1 MKQARVTII
10 GAGVMGCATAHS
22 LARRGFDV
30 TLIEQFRVGHKR
42 GSSHGTSRIFRFSY
56 PDARYVAMA
65 MEALPLWRAL
75 EREADES
82 LLVTTGGLDMGKDL
96 KEHATALRACGAPSE
111 LLRGSR
117 AATRFPHLRFPDNA
131 DVLYQPDAGIVMAD
145 RAVAAFAAGF
155 NRARGLLLDETK
167 ATALKP
173 KAKSVEVVT
182 TADPVT
188 SDCVVVTGGAWAS
201 SLLADAGIQ
210 LDTRPTRETVAYF
223 EYEGPPLQTLVE
235 WGAPSV
241 YALPSPGHGLKVGE
255 HVAGPTTDPNEEG
268 EVNRESVDRLQQW
281 VASRYPG
288 AAKSPFFTET
298 CLYTNTRD
306 EHFVLK
312 TYGRVVVGSPCSGHG
327 FKFAPLIGEQLAD
340 LAEQVMHNQV

>member
-1 MKQARVTII
+1 MKEARVTIV
-10 GAGVMGCATAHS
+10 GAGVMGCATAYA
-22 LARRGFDV
+22 LARRGVDV
-30 TLIEQFRVGHKR
+30 TLIEQFRLGHKR

-96 KEHATALRACGAPSE
+96 KEHAAALRACGAPSE
-111 LLRGSR
+111 LLRGAR
-117 AATRFPHLRFPDNA
+117 AAARFPHLSFPDNA

-145 RAVAAFAAGF
+145 RAVATFAAGF
-155 NRARGLLLDETK
+155 NRAGGTLLDETK

-173 KAKSVEVVT
+173 KANSVEVMT
-182 TADPVT
+182 RADSVT
-188 SDCVVVTGGAWAS
+188 SDCVVVTGGAWAK
-201 SLLADAGIQ
+201 SLLADVGIQ
-210 LDTRPTRETVAYF
+210 LVTRPTRETVAYF
-223 EYEGPPLQTLVE
+223 DYDGPPLPTLVE

-241 YALPSPGHGLKVGE
+241 YSLPSPGYGLKVGE
-255 HVAGPTTDPNEEG
+255 HVAGPTTDPNEQG
-268 EVNRESVDRLQQW
+268 EVNDESVERLQEW

-288 AAKSPFFTET
+288 AAAKPSFAET
-298 CLYTNTRD
+298 CLYTNTPD

-312 TYGRVVVGSPCSGHG
+312 TYGRIVVGSPCSGHG

-340 LAEQVMHNQV
+340 LAEQVVHG